1 MKRNQNFDYNRSQ
14 KSAFLPLQ
22 HGHQPSGSP
31 IQGWNHS
38 FHRLHRH

>member
-14 KSAFLPLQ
+14 KCFPAATTWTPTEWKPDSRMD
-22 HGHQPSGSP
+22 
-31 IQGWNHS
+31 HS